1 MTHGTV
7 TGYLI
12 NKKGSFDPNATGVA
26 GPTSFLK
33 QVILIR

>member
-1 MTHGTV
+1 M

-12 NKKGSFDPNATGVA
+12 NKKGSYNPAAGGVA
-26 GPTSFLK
+26 GPSSFLK